1 LQDTAVPRSGAITKK
16 RGQPALGFRIVRGV
30 GWAMI
35 WLGLLTLGFVVH
47 QLWVTSWLAELNQG
61 KLAVEV
67 EERFASAEIVWVEVD
82 DAGEPIAGGEVLPG
96 ATGTD
101 GDAIPGPRVLQI
113 ESDPEPHSA
122 FAIIR
127 VPTIERLQDGWNVV
141 SGVRVSDLKS
151 GAGHMPDTPLP
162 GQPGNAVISGHRTT
176 YGQPFH
182 ELDSLTSGDRIE
194 VETALGTHVY
204 AVRSW
209 DEVLVA
215 NPDFAGQTVEA
226 LDGGGAGVVV
236 RPNALWVTDP
246 IDGGWLTLT
255 TCHPKFSAS
264 RRLIVF
270 AELVAGPN
278 AAVIGAI
285 S

>member
-1 LQDTAVPRSGAITKK
+1 MPRSGAITTK
-16 RGQPALGFRIVRGV
+16 RAQPAWGFRIVRGV

-67 EERFASAEIVWVEVD
+67 EERFVSAEIVWVEVD
-82 DAGEPIAGGEVLPG
+82 DAGEPIPGGEILAG

-101 GDAIPGPRVLQI
+101 GDPIPGPRTLQI

-127 VPTIERLQDGWNVV
+127 IPAIERLQEGWNVV

-162 GQPGNAVISGHRTT
+162 GQPGNAVVSGHRTT

-182 ELDSLTSGDRIE
+182 ELDSLTPGDRIE

-209 DEVLVA
+209 DEVVAA
-215 NPDFAGQTVEA
+215 NPDFAGQTVDA
-226 LDGGGAGVVV
+226 LGGGGAGVVV

-270 AELVAGPN
+270 AELVDGPN
-278 AAVIGAI
+278 AAVIGAT